1 MDELLPSGS
10 NHEGTELEKL
20 EFNEVLDEEVGIYFP
35 LLSCLSLFTHAA
47 YMHNSTKCEVA
58 LSDKLTHSHVYLI

>member
-35 LLSCLSLFTHAA
+35 LLSLFTHTA
-47 YMHNSTKCEVA
+47 YMHNSTKYEVA

>member
-10 NHEGTELEKL
+10 NHEGTGLIKL
-20 EFNEVLDEEVGIYFP
+20 EFNEVLDEEVGRYFP
-35 LLSCLSLFTHAA
+35 LMSFLICA
-47 YMHNSTKCEVA
+47 YMHNFTKCEVA